1 MKELLSRF
9 KALFYKPNTIHL
21 VYDLS
26 DEEARKTAEIAFK
39 APEVRSYFNY
49 LESGMLNEASRKL
62 EDDEITN
69 TYELLDFIGTALAEQ
84 KEHFNLPFENY

>member
-9 KALFYKPNTIHL
+9 KTLFLKPNTIHL

-26 DEEARKTAEIAFK
+26 DEEARKTAEIALK
-39 APEVRSYFNY
+39 APSVRAYFNY
-49 LESGMLNEASRKL
+49 LESGMLNEANRKL
-62 EDDEITN
+62 EMDEITN

-84 KEHFNLPFENY
+84 KEHLGIPNENY